1 MEYAAQRDARL
12 RVEIIE
18 AYQWLAV
25 LCAQQMRRRA
35 EPLEDLVQVA
45 NVGLLEALERFDPSF
60 GVTFRT
66 FASAT
71 VTGVLRRHYRNA
83 WRLRVPRGLQ
93 ELHLSVSR
101 AIESLTVDLRRSP
114 TVREVAAHIGVS
126 EESVVEAIGAGSN
139 FWPLSLTY
147 SVDGEPLNGTPLT
160 HHDDLERVESTI
172 DVKSL
177 LDSLPE
183 RERTVLHMS
192 YFENRTQLE
201 IANHLGLSQV
211 HVSRIMRAALVSLRT
226 RA

>member
-1 MEYAAQRDARL
+1 
-12 RVEIIE
+12 
-18 AYQWLAV
+18 
-25 LCAQQMRRRA
+25 MRRRA

-45 NVGLLEALERFDPSF
+45 NIGLLEALDRFDPSF

-71 VTGVLRRHYRNA
+71 VTGVLRRHYRNS

-101 AIESLTVDLRRSP
+101 AIETLTVDLRRSP
-114 TVREVAAHIGVS
+114 TVREVAAHIGAS
-126 EESVVEAIGAGSN
+126 EDAVVEAIGAGSN

-160 HHDDLERVESTI
+160 QHDDLERVDATI
-172 DVKSL
+172 DVHTL
-177 LDSLPE
+177 LESLPE
-183 RERTVLHMS
+183 RERTVLKMS
-192 YFENRTQLE
+192 YFENRTQSD
-201 IANHLGLSQV
+201 IAEHLGLSQV
-211 HVSRIMRAALVSLRT
+211 HVSRIMRAALTSLRS